1 MQHEVNLTVLNKLVS
16 CRLLSLYL
24 PVIID
29 ELGRTHCMKELELL
43 LVSLSILGQGSCSLR
58 ETQSWCPTSNC

>member
-1 MQHEVNLTVLNKLVS
+1 VQHEVNLTVLNKLVS

-29 ELGRTHCMKELELL
+29 ERVRLHYIKELEFL
-43 LVSLSILGQGSCSLR
+43 LVSFLLLGKGSCSLR
-58 ETQSWCPTSNC
+58 ETSSWCPTSNC